1 MAMAA
6 HKIPYSSN
14 NYCRIVT
21 LVKNKEIEK
30 PMTEE
35 EAMAMVA
42 SKALSQLLVKQINF
56 INPIGLD

>member
-1 MAMAA
+1 M
-6 HKIPYSSN
+6 
-14 NYCRIVT
+14 T